1 VAFGSLVT
9 LPIEDSIL
17 YIQPVFVRAE
27 GIAIPE
33 LKRVVVVFGEEVAME
48 ETFDEALATLFD
60 LEAPQPPA
68 EPQPEPAPG
77 EEPAPTDGGELQEII
92 AEAGRLYERAQAALA
107 DGDFETYGRL
117 IQRLGRLLQQ
127 AQPPGGGR

>member
-1 VAFGSLVT
+1 
-9 LPIEDSIL
+9 
-17 YIQPVFVRAE
+17 
-27 GIAIPE
+27 
-33 LKRVVVVFGEEVAME
+33 VVFGEEVAME